1 MRARHLIDHASF
13 GPDALKVIGDAFDAA
28 WAEIAGWFGTDPLV
42 IEAAR
47 LRLADAV
54 LSVASE
60 HGHEVEALKRAA
72 LQRMEQ
78 LHQTTSRRQRQHGI
92 PQKPPQDGLHLREMI
107 ATADVLLGDRQGP
120 EEENFAFSV
129 QSRQAA
135 FPVTAL
141 VECALRARPRRQERT
156 SNGRSDGARGAAAV
170 DRCSNLPTDTPTQHG
185 SVEGSAERISP
196 AW

>member
-1 MRARHLIDHASF
+1 MWGKTMRARHLIDHASF

-28 WAEIAGWFGTDPLV
+28 WAEIAGWFGADPLL

-78 LHQTTSRRQRQHGI
+78 LHQTTSRWQRQHGI
-92 PQKPPQDGLHLREMI
+92 PQGG
-107 ATADVLLGDRQGP
+107 ADSKSHRKMV
-120 EEENFAFSV
+120 
-129 QSRQAA
+129 
-135 FPVTAL
+135 
-141 VECALRARPRRQERT
+141 CIC
-156 SNGRSDGARGAAAV
+156 GR
-170 DRCSNLPTDTPTQHG
+170 
-185 SVEGSAERISP
+185 
-196 AW
+196 

>member
-28 WAEIAGWFGTDPLV
+28 WAEIAGWFGADPLL

-78 LHQTTSRRQRQHGI
+78 LHQTTSRWQRQHGI
-92 PQKPPQDGLHLREMI
+92 PQGVLIAK
-107 ATADVLLGDRQGP
+107 ATARWFASAGDDRY
-120 EEENFAFSV
+120 
-129 QSRQAA
+129 RR
-135 FPVTAL
+135 
-141 VECALRARPRRQERT
+141 RAV
-156 SNGRSDGARGAAAV
+156 GRSSG
-170 DRCSNLPTDTPTQHG
+170 T
-185 SVEGSAERISP
+185 
-196 AW
+196 